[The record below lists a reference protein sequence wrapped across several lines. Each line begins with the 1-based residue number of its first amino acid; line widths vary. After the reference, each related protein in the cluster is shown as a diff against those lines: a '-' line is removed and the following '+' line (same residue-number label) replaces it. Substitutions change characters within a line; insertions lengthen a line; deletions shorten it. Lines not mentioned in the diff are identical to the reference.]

1 MKHLFLFTLVCS
13 ATNLFGQH
21 VASSSLS
28 VMRNARAFST
38 LSSVRSTMA
47 FDAQSVQKKR
57 TSKPFDNN
65 IARNARAFSSSGL
78 VSKNYTFEEAR
89 PWEVNRRPNEPGDSC
104 FVGALILGFFPAATF
119 TPLFLMAGF
128 FEPKFF
134 FAVPAVWGVSTLMSY
149 QEGKAY
155 ELVLDKHHELA
166 GLATEVM
173 EDSFKHTFIKA
184 VLPLHSNSNLKQDFE
199 RYVEQKGVSQEIAFK
214 EVENIHKNFAAV
226 FTDRRYIVDESL
238 YKETFDKVKA
248 MRDELALVLATIA
261 PENALHNER
270 KMKYAYTHTPEHVTN
285 RVQSSD

>member
-1 MKHLFLFTLVCS
+1 MKYLFVFTLVCS
-13 ATNLFGQH
+13 AINLFGQH

-28 VMRNARAFST
+28 VMRNARAFS
-38 LSSVRSTMA
+38 
-47 FDAQSVQKKR
+47 
-57 TSKPFDNN
+57 
-65 IARNARAFSSSGL
+65 SSSL

-89 PWEVNRRPNEPGDSC
+89 SWEVNRRPNEPGDPS
-104 FVGALILGFFPAATF
+104 FVGASIDGLFFVATLSPMFLLGNIVEPR
-119 TPLFLMAGF
+119 FL
-128 FEPKFF
+128 

-199 RYVEQKGVSQEIAFK
+199 RYVEQKGASQEIVYK

-226 FTDRRYIVDESL
+226 FTDRRYIVDEFL
-238 YKETFDKVKA
+238 DKNTFDKVKA

-270 KMKYAYTHTPEHVTN
+270 KMKYAYTHTPEHITN
-285 RVQSSD
+285 RVQSSDE